1 MEYRA
6 VYDLDPLQ
14 MYLHALERPMQ
25 DAAVQVPA
33 GVIKAARIC
42 VNAENKIYFALA
54 IVPDEPQSRY
64 LRQLTARQL
73 YEYNERHGGNI
84 VAEYMQA
91 SRIYNAYGYNMHAAA
106 NAIHGAEYAAQWLQK
121 WQEGK
126 PAALAIFYNAAQCDA
141 KQGKYICACIDSLR
155 DIDKDPQPMGEYAD
169 IERMQVVADA
179 IAKGTPKKPQRGRID
194 AEMLA
199 RCKSLYLWESAQQFD
214 LPAYAEML
222 VQTETESGGKAAAR
236 MLYKLWLDQTKVR
249 CTRDYKTGKQKPQH
263 TWATFRDA
271 FANACGLKIY
281 PYKPNALKE

>member
-1 MEYRA
+1 MEYSA

-25 DAAVQVPA
+25 AAAVQVPT
-33 GVIKAARIC
+33 GIIKASRIAL
-42 VNAENKIYFALA
+42 NAANKIYFTLA
-54 IVPDEPQSRY
+54 VVPDEPQHGAA
-64 LRQLTARQL
+64 LTARQL
-73 YEYNERHGGNI
+73 YEYNERHGVNI
-84 VAEYMQA
+84 AGEYMTA
-91 SRIYNAYGYNMHAAA
+91 SRIYNAYGYIMHAAA

-155 DIDKDPQPMGEYAD
+155 NIDKDPQQLEEYAD
-169 IERMQVVADA
+169 LERMQAAADA
-179 IAKGTPKKPQRGRID
+179 IAKGTPKEPQRGRID

-199 RCKSLYLWESAQQFD
+199 RCKSLYLWESTKFD
-214 LPAYAEML
+214 LQAYAEML

-236 MLYKLWLDQTKVR
+236 MLYKLWLDQEKVR
-249 CTRDYKTGKQKPQH
+249 YFRDYKTGKQKPQH
-263 TWATFRDA
+263 TWANFRDA

>member
-1 MEYRA
+1 MEYST

-14 MYLHALERPMQ
+14 MYLHALECPMQ
-25 DAAVQVPA
+25 AAAVQMPT
-33 GVIKAARIC
+33 GIIKASRIAL
-42 VNAENKIYFALA
+42 NAANKIYFTLA
-54 IVPDEPQSRY
+54 VVPDEPQHGAA
-64 LRQLTARQL
+64 LTARQL

-84 VAEYMQA
+84 AGEYMTA
-91 SRIYNAYGYNMHAAA
+91 SRIYNAYGYIMHAAA

-155 DIDKDPQPMGEYAD
+155 NIDKDPQTLEEYAD
-169 IERMQVVADA
+169 LERMQAAADA
-179 IAKGTPKKPQRGRID
+179 IAKGTPKPQHGKID
-194 AEMLA
+194 AELLA
-199 RCKSLYLWESAQQFD
+199 ECKSLYLWESAQFD

-236 MLYKLWLDQTKVR
+236 MLYKLWLDHMKVR

-263 TWATFRDA
+263 PWATFRDA
-271 FANACGLKIY
+271 FASACGLKIY